1 MRCVTPSEVLGDW
14 AARTGKGGQ
23 VLEAEKKGH
32 LRVVDKNGDTK
43 QHDRWSAYINC
54 SAVHSTY
61 MYNSLEYVCV
71 HNICRVRFQIVVCI
85 Y

>member
-1 MRCVTPSEVLGDW
+1 MRCVTPSEVLSDW

-43 QHDRWSAYINC
+43 QHDRWSAYIYCLQCIEHICITVLN
-54 SAVHSTY
+54 
-61 MYNSLEYVCV
+61 MYTCIMYV
-71 HNICRVRFQIVVCI
+71 
-85 Y
+85 